1 MSSHVEGSNSSDHD
15 DPMQVDEESDSD
27 TDVSSESSDEEDSLA
42 TIWRDSTNWL
52 ARVQSLQEPEVIIL
66 LSPVVVPVTQDP
78 SDISDPFE
86 PLGRALARR
95 HAKVRHV
102 PYTQRN
108 GITSTHLGFI
118 KRGHV
123 IILCFVVRPEQQLQ
137 LEIADVVFAVS
148 EDKPCI
154 IVICGDSTDM
164 QDSIPFPT
172 VILTADYST
181 QALEMAATL
190 IFGERQPNPNE
201 VLAVLRPRQLE
212 PVRPKLWPV
221 DQWNEAR
228 DVSSIHSLW
237 VENFD
242 RRFSIDAATLRSL
255 LHREGYAKHYVVR
268 SPTSGEVLGFC
279 ATYLSYIDQEGERLI
294 ASLAMLLVKSAYQ
307 RQGIGLSLHSHAV
320 DQLRRTR
327 GVIRL
332 QLGSTFPR
340 MLYGPLVGPTGA
352 LTTSDEWFRRRGWTL
367 DKYVPGQGQLVYDLI
382 LHTRNWTY
390 QEQRSQELFRYRP
403 CTQDD
408 MTRVLELVEKASI
421 QQARMGWFDQYFS
434 LMNGPN
440 IKDIVLCLAGSQ
452 IVATALTYTPSCGS
466 AAASNLPWAE
476 RVGRD
481 VGGVTCVCIFSSER
495 DPIIAG
501 LLNACVM
508 KLHEQGMTKMFWD
521 GVANGVTE
529 LKQFGFEE
537 WAIYR
542 DVWKDI

>member
-1 MSSHVEGSNSSDHD
+1 MSSRVEVSNSSDNG
-15 DPMQVDEESDSD
+15 DPMEIIEESDSD
-27 TDVSSESSDEEDSLA
+27 RDSSSGSSDEQESLA
-42 TIWRDSTNWL
+42 TILRDTTNWL
-52 ARVQSLQEPEVIIL
+52 ARVHSLQEPEIIIL
-66 LSPVVVPVTQDP
+66 LSPVVIPITQDP

-164 QDSIPFPT
+164 QDSISFPT
-172 VILTADYST
+172 VILSADYST

-190 IFGERQPNPNE
+190 IFGERQPKPKE
-201 VLAVLRPRQLE
+201 ELAILGPRQME

-228 DVSSIHSLW
+228 DVSSVHSLW

-242 RRFSIDAATLRSL
+242 R
-255 LHREGYAKHYVVR
+255 H
-268 SPTSGEVLGFC
+268 
-279 ATYLSYIDQEGERLI
+279 
-294 ASLAMLLVKSAYQ
+294 
-307 RQGIGLSLHSHAV
+307 
-320 DQLRRTR
+320 QLRRTR

-340 MLYGPLVGPTGA
+340 TLYGPLVGRAGA
-352 LTTSDEWFRRRGWTL
+352 LTANDEWFRRRGWTL
-367 DKYVPGQGQLVYDLI
+367 DKNLPGQGQLVYDLI
-382 LHTRNWTY
+382 LHMRNWTY
-390 QEQRSQELFRYRP
+390 QEQRSQGPFRYRP

-408 MTRVLELVEKASI
+408 MARVLELVERASI

-440 IKDIVLCLAGSQ
+440 IKDIVLCLAGDQ

-481 VGGVTCVCIFSSER
+481 VGGVTCVCIFRKSFIADIISFGANLTFTKASER
-495 DPIIAG
+495 DAIIVG

-508 KLHEQGMTKMFWD
+508 KLHGQGMTKMFLD

-529 LKQFGFEE
+529 LKQLGEQTFSGFEE